1 MNKDFNIGICY
12 VCKRK
17 RDVENLEIAD
27 AEDSDGNR
35 VTVARCFDCKVKS
48 NSSDFVIR
56 LNKAF
61 AEAEGKAGE
70 S

>member
-1 MNKDFNIGICY
+1 MSKDFNIGICY

-27 AEDSDGNR
+27 AEDLDGNR
-35 VTVARCFDCKVKS
+35 VTVARCFDCKAKS

-61 AEAEGKAGE
+61 TEAEGKAGE